1 MSRMKQLL
9 VPLIFWLGAV
19 APVAAENTS
28 TYTPFDLDRCK
39 QTEKPD
45 EYVFGGSWRCKG
57 IPGYDI
63 FQSGMDARNGA
74 GFGKS
79 DEDNCALRK
88 TFSPFNT
95 SLSPIEWRFKGKTP
109 IAAIERW
116 SVIKDPSSGTN
127 ESVTWLVVNKLHDG
141 TSCHMHY
148 VSGSFPEA
156 NAAARKAADEKA
168 ESFNC
173 ETDKPTYD
181 STIGEPP
188 ISLEP
193 CKVLMAQ

>member
-1 MSRMKQLL
+1 MKQLL
-9 VPLIFWLGAV
+9 VPLIFWLTAIGPA
-19 APVAAENTS
+19 AAENTS
-28 TYTPFDLDRCK
+28 TYTAFDLKNCR

-45 EYVFGGSWRCKG
+45 EYVFEGSWACKG
-57 IPGYDI
+57 IAGYDI
-63 FQSGMDARNGA
+63 FQSGMDARSGA

-79 DEDNCALRK
+79 ADNNCALRK
-88 TFSPFNT
+88 TFGPFNT
-95 SLSPIEWRFKGKTP
+95 ALSPVEWRFAGKTP

-116 SVIKDPSSGTN
+116 SVIKDPASGTD

-156 NAAARKAADEKA
+156 NAAARKSADEKA
-168 ESFNC
+168 SGFNC
-173 ETDKPTYD
+173 ETDAPTYD
-181 STIGEPP
+181 STVGPPP

-193 CKVLMAQ
+193 CKVLMAE